1 MNLYFLNIY
10 KTIGYCLTKIFYHR
24 AFLKSFALIKFF
36 FNVEMKYK
44 HLNEKPNRY
53 KCINVYYCY
62 NDWLRK
68 ECVQLMR
75 THHNVDLDHGE

>member
-1 MNLYFLNIY
+1 
-10 KTIGYCLTKIFYHR
+10 
-24 AFLKSFALIKFF
+24 
-36 FNVEMKYK
+36 MKYK

-53 KCINVYYCY
+53 KRIDVRYCN

-75 THHNVDLDHGE
+75 THHNVGLDHGEQRSDRGKDVWLTEE